1 MKSMSKQQLAS
12 YAGVTVKTLMR
23 WLKPYEKELEQ
34 MGMKRNAKV
43 VPPNVVEFILKRFTI
58 IPEP

>member
-34 MGMKRNAKV
+34 MGMKCNAKV

>member
-1 MKSMSKQQLAS
+1 MSKQQLAS

-23 WLKPYEKELEQ
+23 WLKTYEKELEQ

>member
-34 MGMKRNAKV
+34 MGMKRYAKV

>member
-1 MKSMSKQQLAS
+1 MSKQQLAS

-34 MGMKRNAKV
+34 MGMKHNAKV